1 MGFGDGSGII
11 WTICKRSTPHS
22 RQITTPTTSTTH
34 HSTFTGLMLFL
45 TPNQQ
50 CQSTEG
56 IFNLLM
62 LLLLL
67 HLFSGLFSRNWTEL
81 SKVLHPNRHK
91 IGHFGDVLP
100 SQSLGSVQKKTTV
113 NKTKLE
119 NTKQKW
125 SKLMKK
131 NKKNENITI
140 KIKSNT
146 TKSNMHA

>member
-22 RQITTPTTSTTH
+22 RQITTPTTH

-81 SKVLHPNRHK
+81 SKVLRPNRHK

-131 NKKNENITI
+131 NENITI